1 MKALDDL
8 SFGVERGQIF
18 CLLGPNGAGK
28 TTSFNVITGKLPP
41 TSGKLQEREKKITSV
56 MDGTFTTGICQQTN
70 TLWNYMTVKQHLQ
83 VYADLRGM
91 QNVQAA
97 ESIDFLLSTLDLEK
111 HANKKIRQLSG
122 GTKRKLCVALAVIGE
137 PDMILLDE
145 PTTGV
150 DPIGRD
156 QIRTLLKSLANN
168 NSSSVIFSTH
178 SMDDAEYLADKLGNF
193 Y

>member
-156 QIRTLLKSLANN
+156 QIRTLLKSLAKN